1 MWWIYRQR
9 AEQAEQRAASLDQ
22 QVASLR
28 EELDAA
34 KAHARSLEEQ
44 NSAAETRR
52 SNHQLI
58 NSLWLESGSSLD
70 QIRAT
75 ISDFASALNNERR
88 QYESSSTVFSDSST
102 VLGNIRAELSSIDEK
117 ASRSCQNID
126 RLKSLAE
133 EIVKFV
139 EVINNISE
147 QTNLLA
153 LNAAIEAARAGEQGR
168 GFAVVADEV
177 RSLAKRASEAAAEI
191 ASLVDRIGTETRN
204 TDQQIRDVSDDCRL
218 ISESTGKIVDTVNSA
233 ISMAKEM
240 QGVINQSAEGTAMQ
254 TLKIDHVVWK
264 LQIYRA
270 ILSTKD
276 RNVDTGNL
284 GGSQDSR
291 FNSWYRGDGA
301 DKFGRYQAFRDL
313 ESPIRSLHDYG
324 QRAIQQFRNAELNA
338 TADSLREMEKASDRV
353 IGLFSRLEA
362 EASIH

>member
-1 MWWIYRQR
+1 MWWINRKR
-9 AEQAEQRAASLDQ
+9 AEQAEQRVKALDS
-22 QVASLR
+22 QVESLR
-28 EELDAA
+28 EELEAA

-44 NSAAETRR
+44 NAEAEARR
-52 SNHQLI
+52 NNHQQI
-58 NSLWLESGSSLD
+58 NALWLDSGSALD
-70 QIRAT
+70 QIRST
-75 ISDFASALNNERR
+75 ISDFSSALNNERR
-88 QYESSSTVFSDSST
+88 QYETSSTVFSDSST

-117 ASRSCQNID
+117 ASRSCENID

-218 ISESTGKIVDTVNSA
+218 ISESTGKIVETVNGA

-270 ILSTKD
+270 IL
-276 RNVDTGNL
+276 NVKERPADVSSV

-291 FNSWYRGDGA
+291 FSHWYRGEGA
-301 DKFGRYQAFRDL
+301 DKFGRFQSFRDL
-313 ESPIRSLHDYG
+313 DSPMRTVHDYG
-324 QRAIQQFRNAELNA
+324 QKAIQLFRNSQLNHS
-338 TADSLREMEKASDRV
+338 ADALREMEKASERV
-353 IGLFSRLEA
+353 ISLFSRLEA
-362 EASIH
+362 EISR

>member
-9 AEQAEQRAASLDQ
+9 AEQAEQRAASLET
-22 QVASLR
+22 QVETLR
-28 EELDAA
+28 EELEAA
-34 KAHARSLEEQ
+34 KVHARNLEELNAQ
-44 NSAAETRR
+44 AEERR
-52 SNHQLI
+52 NNHQNI
-58 NSLWLESGSSLD
+58 NAMWLDSGSSLD

-75 ISDFASALNNERR
+75 ISDFASALNSERR
-88 QYESSSTVFSDSST
+88 HYESSSTVFSDSST

-218 ISESTGKIVDTVNSA
+218 ISESTGKIVETVNSA
-233 ISMAKEM
+233 ITMAKEM
-240 QGVINQSAEGTAMQ
+240 QKVINQSAEGTAMQ
-254 TLKIDHVVWK
+254 TLKIDHVTWK

-270 ILSTKD
+270 ILNIND
-276 RNVDTGNL
+276 RHADTTNIGS
-284 GGSQDSR
+284 SQDSR
-291 FNSWYRGDGA
+291 FNNWYRGDGA
-301 DKFGRYQAFRDL
+301 EKYGRFQSFRDL
-313 ESPIRSLHDYG
+313 DSPVRMVHEYG
-324 QRAIQQFRNAELNA
+324 QKAIQYFRNIDLIHAANA
-338 TADSLREMEKASDRV
+338 LRDMEKASERV
-353 IGLFSRLEA
+353 IALFSRLEA
-362 EASIH
+362 ESTHH

>member
-9 AEQAEQRAASLDQ
+9 AEQAEQRAAALEL
-22 QVASLR
+22 QVNSLR

-34 KAHARSLEEQ
+34 KAHARNLEEQ
-44 NSAAETRR
+44 NTAAEARR
-52 SNHQLI
+52 SNHQQI
-58 NSLWLESGSSLD
+58 NALWLESGSSLD

-75 ISDFASALNNERR
+75 IADFAAALNNERR
-88 QYESSSTVFSDSST
+88 QYENSSSVFSDSST

-117 ASRSCQNID
+117 ASRSCENID

-218 ISESTGKIVDTVNSA
+218 ISESTGKIVETVNSA

-270 ILSTKD
+270 ILSPRD
-276 RNVDTGNL
+276 RQTDFAHL
-284 GGSQDSR
+284 GSSQDSR
-291 FNSWYRGDGA
+291 FNGWYHGEGSER
-301 DKFGRYQAFRDL
+301 FGRLQAFRDL
-313 ESPIRSLHDYG
+313 ELPMRSVHDCG
-324 QRAIQQFRNAELNA
+324 QKAIQQFRNGELA
-338 TADSLREMEKASDRV
+338 QTADTLRDMERASERV
-353 IGLFSRLEA
+353 VALFSRLEA
-362 EASIH
+362 EAGH